1 MTKKEAWYLG
11 YHLGMQKYAA
21 KPAVSRGST
30 IQNIGWK
37 LRPGSREQKLLAAGR
52 RVVQQSKPV
61 GGVVPATRL
70 YVGQV
75 GSKVGEGARAF
86 GRQVG
91 QAGRAVAGG
100 AKALGR
106 QAGQAGRAV
115 AGGAKALGR
124 QAGQAG
130 RYAAAGAGTAATGV
144 TTALGA
150 PTIGT
155 ALAAAPLATAGLV
168 AGAGATGYGVGR
180 GISYLT
186 GQDKPESWAAGKLAP
201 LWGRTPTVKSQ
212 GGGTQPAIRPGVFGP
227 AAGRR
232 PQVIQQGAQPKIR
245 PEVFGPAAGRRPQA
259 IQQAVAAQ

>member
-37 LRPGSREQKLLAAGR
+37 LRPGSRDQKLLAAGR

-91 QAGRAVAGG
+91 QV
-100 AKALGR
+100 
-106 QAGQAGRAV
+106 GRAV

-168 AGAGATGYGVGR
+168 AGAGAAGYGVGR

-245 PEVFGPAAGRRPQA
+245 PEVFGPAAGKRPQA
-259 IQQAVAAQ
+259 IQQAVAAR

>member
-21 KPAVSRGST
+21 TPIAVSRGS
-30 IQNIGWK
+30 IAQNIGWK

-52 RVVQQSKPV
+52 KVVQQSKPA
-61 GGVVPATRL
+61 GGVVPVTRQ
-70 YVGQV
+70 YVGSV

-86 GRQVG
+86 GRQV
-91 QAGRAVAGG
+91 
-100 AKALGR
+100 
-106 QAGQAGRAV
+106 GQAGRAV

>member
-11 YHLGMQKYAA
+11 YHLGMQKHAA
-21 KPAVSRGST
+21 TPIAVSRGLT
-30 IQNIGWK
+30 AQDIGEK
-37 LRPGSREQKLLAAGR
+37 LQPGSTEQQLLAAGR
-52 RVVQQSKPV
+52 RVVQHPV
-61 GGVVPATRL
+61 TRQHL
-70 YVGQV
+70 GSV

-106 QAGQAGRAV
+106 QAGQAGR
-115 AGGAKALGR
+115 
-124 QAGQAG
+124 
-130 RYAAAGAGTAATGV
+130 YAAAGAGTAATGV
-144 TTALGA
+144 TTAIGA

-168 AGAGATGYGVGR
+168 AGAGAAGYGVGR

-245 PEVFGPAAGRRPQA
+245 PEVFGPAAGKRPQA
-259 IQQAVAAQ
+259 IQQAVAAR

>member
-86 GRQVG
+86 GRQV
-91 QAGRAVAGG
+91 
-100 AKALGR
+100 
-106 QAGQAGRAV
+106 GQAGRAV

>member
-21 KPAVSRGST
+21 TPIAVSRGST
-30 IQNIGWK
+30 AQNIGWK

-52 RVVQQSKPV
+52 KVVQQSKPA
-61 GGVVPATRL
+61 GGVVPVTRQ
-70 YVGQV
+70 YVGSV

-86 GRQVG
+86 GRQV
-91 QAGRAVAGG
+91 
-100 AKALGR
+100 
-106 QAGQAGRAV
+106 GQAGRAV

-259 IQQAVAAQ
+259 IQQAVAAR